1 MKRFL
6 AVILTLAML
15 CALLAGCGGGAS
27 SPSPSASA
35 PAAPQTPE
43 GTPESGESAELTPTQ
58 KIIAEAEGMTLEEL
72 AKKAIEESNGKMFY
86 GVGNSSRGKSALPLF
101 IDYLK
106 TIDPSYS
113 MEFEWQQPKNNK
125 IFDQLTPTP

>member
-15 CALLAGCGGGAS
+15 CAMLAGCGGGSTA

-35 PAAPQTPE
+35 PAQSQTPD
-43 GTPESGESAELTPTQ
+43 TPPEPSEPAVQLTGVQ
-58 KIIAEAEGMTLEEL
+58 AIIAEAEGMTLEEL

-86 GVGNSSRGKSALPLF
+86 GVGNYSRGKSALPLF
-101 IDYLK
+101 IEYLQS
-106 TIDPSYS
+106 IDSSY
-113 MEFEWQQPKNNK
+113 
-125 IFDQLTPTP
+125 

>member
-15 CALLAGCGGGAS
+15 CALLAGCGGGATS

-35 PAAPQTPE
+35 PTAPQTPE
-43 GTPESGESAELTPTQ
+43 GTPESGEPAELTATQ

-113 MEFEWQQPKNNK
+113 ME
-125 IFDQLTPTP
+125 

>member
-35 PAAPQTPE
+35 PAAPQTP
-43 GTPESGESAELTPTQ
+43 
-58 KIIAEAEGMTLEEL
+58 
-72 AKKAIEESNGKMFY
+72 
-86 GVGNSSRGKSALPLF
+86 
-101 IDYLK
+101 
-106 TIDPSYS
+106 
-113 MEFEWQQPKNNK
+113 
-125 IFDQLTPTP
+125 